1 MLATRK
7 ATDASR
13 CNHCSLLTDAAA
25 QVRCG
30 GSGRNLAD
38 FVESN
43 NKAMRSGLR
52 YFCAKSKKWFFSLFL
67 PCSGKGKTSLSAAG
81 PISG

>member
-1 MLATRK
+1 MLSSLKEIAMLATRK

-38 FVESN
+38 FVESTGN
-43 NKAMRSGLR
+43 EVVVSGS
-52 YFCAKSKKWFFSLFL
+52 F
-67 PCSGKGKTSLSAAG
+67 
-81 PISG
+81 